1 MGQVFLGE
9 TPGHRKVAVKLIR
22 PEFAADPGFRR
33 RFALEV
39 AAARQVGGFHT
50 ALVIDADP
58 DADPAWMVTA
68 YIAGQSLTAVVEEH
82 GPFAPDALRDLG
94 AALAE
99 GLHAIHSCGL
109 VHRDFKP
116 ANIIM
121 GEDGPRIIDFGITR
135 RVSATTITPEGV
147 YIGTLQYMS
156 PEHLGSGEITAASDV
171 FSLGSVLVFA
181 ATGHGPF
188 DAPEDT
194 AVIGRILAQPPVLGS
209 LDGSLDGPLRDVI
222 GACLAKDPDERPS
235 LEALLAYFSGSESP
249 PAPFHEAVA
258 RGVSTSGPQQ
268 KLIMTVP
275 PTRDFAAS
283 GPVDASDLPRL
294 RVRDL
299 PFDVRLHFWRVRA
312 VVVVVVGAVF
322 TVIVSWPVGVTL
334 AALAG
339 VADVIYR
346 SRSVASYP
354 NRISPAVRRRTR
366 RLLARMRAR
375 GYLVLHERPI
385 PNSRE
390 VIDHLVIGPT
400 GVYAIDSEKW
410 DPTLPIRSVEGKAL
424 YHGPTSQRSRLEHAV
439 WEAHQASGI
448 LSEALGA
455 IVAVRPALVIYGSR
469 IPWDIDT
476 VRDVDVLS
484 AASLSRYFRRRARMR
499 DGTPR
504 LTREQVRIIYDA
516 AVRAL
521 PDAEPEQA

>member
-9 TPGHRKVAVKLIR
+9 TPGHRKVAVKLMR
-22 PEFAADPGFRR
+22 PEYAADPGFRQ

-68 YIAGQSLTAVVEEH
+68 YIPGQSLTAVVEEH
-82 GPFAPDALRDLG
+82 GPLGPEALRDLG

-99 GLHAIHSCGL
+99 GLQAIHSCGL

-147 YIGTLQYMS
+147 YVGTLQYMS

-181 ATGHGPF
+181 ANGRGPF

-194 AVIGRILAQPPVLGS
+194 AVIGRILAQPPVLGP
-209 LDGSLDGPLRDVI
+209 LDGPLAGQLRDVI
-222 GACLAKDPDERPS
+222 GACLAKEPDERPS
-235 LEALLAYFSGSESP
+235 VAALLAYFSGSGGP
-249 PAPFHEAVA
+249 PDPN
-258 RGVSTSGPQQ
+258 SCGPQGRHE
-268 KLIMTVP
+268 KPPLTTVP
-275 PTRDFAAS
+275 PTSQFAGGGTVAA
-283 GPVDASDLPRL
+283 PPRL

-312 VVVVVVGAVF
+312 IVVVIVGVVF
-322 TVIVSWPVGVTL
+322 TVIASWPVGLTMATL
-334 AALAG
+334 MCVG
-339 VADVIYR
+339 DIIYR

-366 RLLARMRAR
+366 RQLARMRAR
-375 GYLVLHERPI
+375 GYLVLDERPI
-385 PNSRE
+385 PNSSE

-424 YHGPTSQRSRLEHAV
+424 YHGPTSQRTRLEHAV

-455 IVAVRPALVIYGSR
+455 AVAVRPALVIYGSR

-484 AASLSRYFRRRARMR
+484 AASLGRYFRRRARLR
-499 DGTPR
+499 DATTPR
-504 LTREQVRIIYDA
+504 LTREQVRMIYDA

-521 PDAEPEQA
+521 PDPEPEQA